1 MKWFKHDSN
10 AHRDAKLKRLI
21 MAYGMEGYGLY
32 WYCLE
37 EIANQVSTEKFT
49 FELEHDAEIIAF
61 DSGMSVTKVE
71 EIMKKMVDL
80 NLFQSS
86 NGMITCLKLAKRID
100 QSMTGNTQMRK
111 IITSYK
117 NQEVNAKNHDSVMTE
132 SRVGHVRVSPEE
144 KRREEKRRDEK
155 RKEEKKTPVG
165 LNVDAW
171 NGYLEFR
178 KRTKLKKLT
187 KASCQKQMK
196 WLIEQG
202 EFEVQ
207 AQIIDNSIRN
217 GWQGLFPLK
226 KQHFKTGT
234 ASDFKEWVE
243 GT

>member
-37 EIANQVSTEKFT
+37 EIANQVSTEKYT

-86 NGMITCLKLAKRID
+86 NGIVTCLKLAKRID
-100 QSMTGNTQMRK
+100 QSMTGNRQMRK

-117 NQEVNAKNHDSVMTE
+117 NQEVKVKNHDSDMTE
-132 SRVGHVRVSPEE
+132 SRVGHVIVSPEE
-144 KRREEKRRDEK
+144 KRREEKRIDEK

-178 KRTKLKKLT
+178 KRIKLKKLT

-202 EFEVQ
+202 DFEVQ

-217 GWQGLFPLK
+217 GWQGLFSLK

>member
-86 NGMITCLKLAKRID
+86 NGMITCLKLAKRIE
-100 QSMTGNTQMRK
+100 
-111 IITSYK
+111 
-117 NQEVNAKNHDSVMTE
+117 EVNAKNHDSVMTE
-132 SRVGHVRVSPEE
+132 SRVGHVRVSLEE

-243 GT
+243 TT